1 MHRNGHYRINVEG
14 DLHSR
19 VMAEVLTTNT
29 ISPIVAPFQVTAR
42 RENTNI
48 PWGVC
53 SYVDSF
59 QAPQVAGGDTGKVLI
74 NFLLP
79 RNYWFELAGFHI
91 DVSSTSAPN
100 WDDGVLRSFYT
111 GANALNPGFTQQE
124 IFFPLAV
131 TSEASIGTTQ
141 YKNVGV
147 SSGGSQSAYDVNS
160 PVNYLQTTSSST
172 STTVNP
178 QVQLYATPNS
188 HAADFRVSVI
198 YKMFDINQANHPWLS
213 AS

>member
-1 MHRNGHYRINVEG
+1 MTEVTT
-14 DLHSR
+14 SR
-19 VMAEVLTTNT
+19 GV
-29 ISPIVAPFQVTAR
+29 SPKIAPFTTMAR

-53 SYVDSF
+53 SHVDSF
-59 QAPQVAGGDTGKVLI
+59 SAAQVGSGDTGKVII
-74 NFLLP
+74 NCLVP
-79 RNYWFELAGFHI
+79 QNYWFQLAGFHI
-91 DVSSTSAPN
+91 DMSSTSAPT

-111 GANALNPGFTQQE
+111 GSNALNPGFEQQE

-160 PVNYLQTTSSST
+160 PVNFLQTTP
-172 STTVNP
+172 TTNDTDKTP
-178 QVQLYATPNS
+178 QILLYSNPNS
-188 HAADFRVSVI
+188 HATTFRVAI
-198 YKMFDINQANHPWLS
+198 IWKMFDINQANHPWL
-213 AS
+213 AAK

>member
-1 MHRNGHYRINVEG
+1 
-14 DLHSR
+14 
-19 VMAEVLTTNT
+19 MAEVLTQRT
-29 ISPIVAPFQVTAR
+29 INPTIAPFSVSAR

-53 SYVDSF
+53 SHVDSF
-59 QAPQVAGGDTGKVLI
+59 TAAQVAAGNTGKVEI
-74 NFLLP
+74 NFLIP
-79 RNYWFELAGFHI
+79 QNYWFQLAGFHI

-111 GANALNPGFTQQE
+111 GFNALSPDFTQQE

-147 SSGGSQSAYDVNS
+147 AAGGDQSAYDVNS
-160 PVNYLQTTSSST
+160 PVNFLQTSSNST
-172 STTVNP
+172 DATVNP

-188 HAADFRVSVI
+188 HAANFRVSLI
-198 YKMFDINQANHPWLS
+198 FKMFDINQANHPWLS
-213 AS
+213 AY

>member
-1 MHRNGHYRINVEG
+1 
-14 DLHSR
+14 
-19 VMAEVLTTNT
+19 MAEVVTTKT
-29 ISPIVAPFQVTAR
+29 IEPTIAPFTTTAR

-53 SYVDSF
+53 SHVDSF
-59 QAPQVAGGDTGKVLI
+59 NADQVAAGDTGKVVI
-74 NFLLP
+74 NCLVP
-79 RNYWFELAGFHI
+79 QNYWFQLAGFHI
-91 DVSSTSAPN
+91 DMSSTSAPT

-111 GANALNPGFTQQE
+111 GSNALNPDFTQQE

-160 PVNYLQTTSSST
+160 PVNFLQTIKPDIAPATKS
-172 STTVNP
+172 P
-178 QVQLYATPNS
+178 QIQLYSSPNTHATT
-188 HAADFRVSVI
+188 FRVSI
-198 YKMFDINQANHPWLS
+198 IWKMFDINQANHPWLS
-213 AS
+213 AY

>member
-1 MHRNGHYRINVEG
+1 
-14 DLHSR
+14 
-19 VMAEVLTTNT
+19 MAEVTTTNT
-29 ISPIVAPFQVTAR
+29 IDPTVAPFQVTAR

-48 PWGVC
+48 PWGVV
-53 SYVDSF
+53 SHVSAF
-59 QAPQVAGGDTGKVLI
+59 TAPQVGAGDTGKVLI
-74 NFLLP
+74 NLLLP
-79 RNYWFELAGFHI
+79 RNYWFQLAGFHI

-111 GANALNPGFTQQE
+111 GSNALNPDFAQQE

-131 TSEASIGTTQ
+131 TSEASIGSNQ

-147 SSGGSQSAYDVNS
+147 ASGGSQSAYDVNS
-160 PVNYLQTTSSST
+160 PINFLQTTSNSSST
-172 STTVNP
+172 SVNP

-188 HAADFRVSVI
+188 HAANFRVSVI

-213 AS
+213 AK

>member
-1 MHRNGHYRINVEG
+1 
-14 DLHSR
+14 
-19 VMAEVLTTNT
+19 MAEVVTTET
-29 ISPIVAPFQVTAR
+29 LDPTVAPFTVSAR

-53 SYVDSF
+53 SHVGNF
-59 QAPQVAGGDTGKVLI
+59 TAPQVGVGDTGKVVI
-74 NFLLP
+74 NLLLP
-79 RNYWFELAGFHI
+79 RNYWFQLAGFHI
-91 DVSSTSAPN
+91 DMSSTSAPN

-111 GANALNPGFTQQE
+111 GSNALNPNFTQQE

-147 SSGGSQSAYDVNS
+147 AAGGDQSAYDVNS
-160 PVNYLQTTSSST
+160 PVNFLQTSSDSNST
-172 STTVNP
+172 AVNP
-178 QVQLYATPNS
+178 QVQLYATPNA

-198 YKMFDINQANHPWLS
+198 FKMFDINQANHPWLS

>member
-1 MHRNGHYRINVEG
+1 
-14 DLHSR
+14 
-19 VMAEVLTTNT
+19 MAEVTTTET
-29 ISPIVAPFQVTAR
+29 INPTIAPFTVSAR

-53 SYVDSF
+53 SHVGSF
-59 QAPQVAGGDTGKVLI
+59 TAPQVGTGDTGKVLI
-74 NFLLP
+74 NFLIP
-79 RNYWFELAGFHI
+79 RNYWFQLAGFHI

-100 WDDGVLRSFYT
+100 WDDGVFRSFYT
-111 GANALNPGFTQQE
+111 GFNSLNPDFTQQE
-124 IFFPLAV
+124 IFFPLAI

-147 SSGGSQSAYDVNS
+147 AAGGAQSAYDVNS
-160 PVNYLQTTSSST
+160 PVNFLQTSSDST
-172 STTVNP
+172 DAAVNP

-188 HAADFRVSVI
+188 HAANFRVSVI
-198 YKMFDINQANHPWLS
+198 FKMFDINQANHPWLS

>member
-1 MHRNGHYRINVEG
+1 
-14 DLHSR
+14 
-19 VMAEVLTTNT
+19 MAEVITTQT
-29 ISPIVAPFQVTAR
+29 INPTVAPFSVMAR
-42 RENTNI
+42 RENTGI

-53 SYVDSF
+53 SHVSSF
-59 QAPQVAGGDTGKVLI
+59 TAPQVAAGDTGKVVVNL
-74 NFLLP
+74 LLP
-79 RNYWFELAGFHI
+79 RNYWFQLAGFHI

-111 GANALNPGFTQQE
+111 GSNALDPDFTQQE

-147 SSGGSQSAYDVNS
+147 SAGGEQSAYNVNS
-160 PVNYLQTTSSST
+160 PVNFLQTSSNST

-188 HAADFRVSVI
+188 HAANFRVSVI

-213 AS
+213 AF

>member
-1 MHRNGHYRINVEG
+1 
-14 DLHSR
+14 
-19 VMAEVLTTNT
+19 MAEVTTTNT
-29 ISPIVAPFQVTAR
+29 IDPTVAPFQVAAR

-48 PWGVC
+48 PWGVV
-53 SYVDSF
+53 SHVSAF
-59 QAPQVAGGDTGKVLI
+59 TAPQVGTGDTGKVLI
-74 NFLLP
+74 NLLLP
-79 RNYWFELAGFHI
+79 RNYWFQLAGFHI

-111 GANALNPGFTQQE
+111 GSNALNPSFAQQE

-147 SSGGSQSAYDVNS
+147 AAGGAQSAYDVNS
-160 PVNYLQTTSSST
+160 PINFLQTTSDSSST
-172 STTVNP
+172 AVNP

-188 HAADFRVSVI
+188 HAANFRVSVI
-198 YKMFDINQANHPWLS
+198 FKMFDINQANHPWLS

>member
-1 MHRNGHYRINVEG
+1 
-14 DLHSR
+14 
-19 VMAEVLTTNT
+19 MAEVITTET
-29 ISPIVAPFQVTAR
+29 IDPTVAPFQVMAR

-48 PWGVC
+48 PWGVV
-53 SYVDSF
+53 SHVSSF
-59 QAPQVAGGDTGKVLI
+59 QAPQVGAGDTGKVLI
-74 NFLLP
+74 NLLLP
-79 RNYWFELAGFHI
+79 RNYWFQLAGFHI

-111 GANALNPGFTQQE
+111 GLNALNPGFTQQE

-141 YKNVGV
+141 FKNVGV
-147 SSGGSQSAYDVNS
+147 ASGGSQSAYDVNS
-160 PVNYLQTTSSST
+160 PVNFLQTTSDSSST
-172 STTVNP
+172 SVNP
-178 QVQLYATPNS
+178 QVQLYATPNT

-213 AS
+213 AV